1 MIALIDN
8 YDGCVFNL
16 FQLIGHYRRDIQ
28 IIRNDRMTVAEL
40 QALQPDHIVI
50 SGGGSQP
57 EETGMVR
64 EMVKTLTGQVP
75 ILGICLG
82 YRAIL
87 RAYGAS
93 MSYLDEIMQGR
104 VSRISLATDCPLFK
118 GLPGEIQGMRYH
130 SMTVPEKEIPE
141 GFRII
146 ARASDGEVMGVQA
159 GNSSTFGIQF
169 HPESFLTPEGS
180 RIMKNF
186 LDLA

>member
-28 IIRNDRMTVAEL
+28 IIRNDRVAEL

-64 EMVKTLTGQVP
+64 EMIRTLQGQVP

-82 YRAIL
+82 YRAL
-87 RAYGAS
+87 LSAYGAS

-104 VSRISLATDCPLFK
+104 ASQISLATDCPLFK

-130 SMTVPEKEIPE
+130 SMTVSEKEIPE
-141 GFRII
+141 RFRII

-159 GNSSTFGIQF
+159 GDSSTFGIQF

-180 RIMKNF
+180 QIMKNF